1 MHYHLTHAPISF
13 YFKHSP
19 RDFVVDEL
27 PLYEFSGEGEH
38 LVLKVRKKS
47 LSTWEMLSS
56 IAKALN
62 IKVRDIGYAGLKDK
76 HAMTTQYISLHKK
89 YEADVDALELE
100 GIKIL
105 EKHYHNNKIRT
116 GHLRGN
122 RFFIRLKK
130 VTPADAKKI
139 EQAMKHIK
147 DVGLPNYFGFQRFG
161 NDGNNHE
168 VGEAIVSGKHKE
180 RNKKVRTLMINAY
193 QSYLF
198 NGWLDARLKFV
209 EQAHMNGDDAMIYG
223 DAPLGLMQGDIAMHY
238 PQTRAFKVEDP
249 KADLQRIASHSIV
262 VGGLL
267 AGKKSIRAE
276 GLPRELEEP
285 FDKDTGIDGA
295 RRHAWTYVEDI
306 ETKYRSSDGWMEL
319 HFSLQKGSYATVLIE
334 QIAKQPIQTLME
346 GVV

>member
-27 PLYEFSGEGEH
+27 PLYEFSQEGEH

-47 LSTWEMLSS
+47 LSTWEMLSQ

-76 HAMTTQYISLHKK
+76 HAMTTQYISLHRK
-89 YEADVDALELE
+89 YETDIDALNIE
-100 GIKIL
+100 GIKVL

-116 GHLRGN
+116 GHLKGN
-122 RFFIRLKK
+122 RFFVRLKK

-139 EQAMKHIK
+139 EQALKHLK
-147 DVGLPNYFGFQRFG
+147 DEGMPNYFGFQRFG

-168 VGEAIVSGKHKE
+168 VGQAIVAGTHKE

-198 NGWLDARLKFV
+198 NQWLDARLEFV
-209 EQAHMNGDDAMIYG
+209 RQAHISGEDSMIYG
-223 DAPLGLMQGDIAMHY
+223 NSPLGLMQGDIAMHY
-238 PQTRAFKVEDP
+238 PQARAFKVEEPEVDV
-249 KADLQRIASHSIV
+249 KRLEAHSIV
-262 VGGLL
+262 IGGLL

-276 GLPRELEEP
+276 GLPRSIEEP
-285 FDKDTGIDGA
+285 FDKQTGVDGA
-295 RRHAWTYVEDI
+295 RRLAWIYPEDI
-306 ETKYRSSDGWMEL
+306 EAHYRPTDGWMEL

-334 QIAKQPIQTLME
+334 QIAKQPIETLME
-346 GVV
+346 GIV